1 MFSGLLISFSPYDL
15 LFVYRYDSHAAAAT
29 AICKTNGTEIN
40 GSILKVRSLPLS
52 IIVVQFCFFW
62 KFCAVRKLVSLATGL
77 WRLFKELEQTS
88 GLKNSD
94 ETKG

>member
-15 LFVYRYDSHAAAAT
+15 FFVYRYDSHAAAAT

-40 GSILKVRSLPLS
+40 GSILKVRSLPFS

-62 KFCAVRKLVSLATGL
+62 KFCAVIKLVSLAH
-77 WRLFKELEQTS
+77 RP
-88 GLKNSD
+88 LKAF
-94 ETKG
+94 